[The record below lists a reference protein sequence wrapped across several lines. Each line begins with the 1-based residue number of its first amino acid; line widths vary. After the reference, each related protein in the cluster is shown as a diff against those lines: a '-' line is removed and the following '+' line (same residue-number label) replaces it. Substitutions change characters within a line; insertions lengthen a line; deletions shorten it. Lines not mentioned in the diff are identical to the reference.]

1 MLPACKNL
9 PLQPYMYIYTHT
21 YIYCFYISF
30 YLYCSF
36 VWKFSRN
43 VSAPCWRRHS
53 AAPRHVM
60 WIAVTQWNTPPPP
73 PGFRSSTCL
82 VLRELKRFNFWL
94 INDDS
99 LNFSNHWTPLI
110 QSQHLDG
117 NWLLCYHPLLPHKNW
132 MGYCWKLCCLA
143 MIVGHDATWQV
154 VFFALK
160 TIMQISTVYTAISSP
175 LFLKINNVALL
186 TLFFQIVYTDDSA
199 AQDCSGLD

>member
-1 MLPACKNL
+1 MLEASLCSSTSCDVDRCHSMKH
-9 PLQPYMYIYTHT
+9 PLT
-21 YIYCFYISF
+21 
-30 YLYCSF
+30 
-36 VWKFSRN
+36 
-43 VSAPCWRRHS
+43 
-53 AAPRHVM
+53 
-60 WIAVTQWNTPPPP
+60 P

-117 NWLLCYHPLLPHKNW
+117 NWLLCYHPLVPHKNW

-143 MIVGHDATWQV
+143 MIVSHDATWQV

-160 TIMQISTVYTAISSP
+160 TIMPISTVYTAISSP

-199 AQDCSGLD
+199 AQDCSGLDWTRLDLVQFPCLKAV